1 LFEVAASSLFGASS
15 MALVTLFSKL
25 SSMIS
30 FALVGRIGS
39 ESEIASLALESDVD
53 GMLRIALFRMSVFNC
68 MEDQN
73 FVEMRMG
80 TIVS

>member
-1 LFEVAASSLFGASS
+1 